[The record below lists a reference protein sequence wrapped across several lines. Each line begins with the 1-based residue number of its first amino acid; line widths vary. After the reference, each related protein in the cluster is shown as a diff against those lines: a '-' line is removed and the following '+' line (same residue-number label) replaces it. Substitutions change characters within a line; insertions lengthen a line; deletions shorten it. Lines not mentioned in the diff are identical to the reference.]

1 MPGGGSAMV
10 LKCQAE
16 YEICSHKYDPERGD
30 PEIGID
36 PGTSL
41 EDLPDDWI
49 CSRCRVKTI
58 KIEKEGGNLNGQ
70 I

>member
-1 MPGGGSAMV
+1 MV

-16 YEICSHKYDPERGD
+16 YEICSHKYDPEQGD
-30 PEIGID
+30 PDIGID

-41 EDLPDDWI
+41 KDLPDDWI
-49 CSRCRVKTI
+49 CPRCRVQTI
-58 KIEKEGGNLNGQ
+58 AIEKREE